1 MRDEDWNEQTDDEL
15 GSESATYLVVGPRGY
30 YAAA

>member
-1 MRDEDWNEQTDDEL
+1 MRDEDWNESTDD
-15 GSESATYLVVGPRGY
+15 SATAQLVIGPAGY

>member
-1 MRDEDWNEQTDDEL
+1 MRDEDWNEQTDDY
-15 GSESATYLVVGPRGY
+15 ATAHVVIGPAGY

>member
-1 MRDEDWNEQTDDEL
+1 MRDEDWNEQTDDDF
-15 GSESATYLVVGPRGY
+15 SESTAMLVIGPSGY

>member
-1 MRDEDWNEQTDDEL
+1 MRDEDWNEQTDDEYQSS
-15 GSESATYLVVGPRGY
+15 GSAMLVIGPSGY